1 MNEQSK
7 GMKLLYTVF
16 LITMTAHTVVLLMDR
31 WAAKKERSSK
41 GLKETH
47 G

>member
-1 MNEQSK
+1 MNEESK

-16 LITMTAHTVVLLMDR
+16 LITITAHTVVLLMDR
-31 WAAKKERSSK
+31 WAAKKERASNGIK
-41 GLKETH
+41 DTH